1 MDDSQVKLQAVQA
14 KTLEKLSAIASEHF
28 EHFAI
33 VVIPGGGGDPLRGP
47 QWTYSG
53 NKCALVGAIDIAKL
67 HIVGA
72 IGAKKTDGNQG
83 A

>member
-1 MDDSQVKLQAVQA
+1 MDDQIKLQNVQA
-14 KTLEKLSAIASEHF
+14 KALERLSAIASEHF

-33 VVIPGGGGDPLRGP
+33 VVIPGGGGEPLRGP
-47 QWTYSG
+47 QWTSSG

-72 IGAKKTDGNQG
+72 IGAKKAEGS
-83 A
+83 